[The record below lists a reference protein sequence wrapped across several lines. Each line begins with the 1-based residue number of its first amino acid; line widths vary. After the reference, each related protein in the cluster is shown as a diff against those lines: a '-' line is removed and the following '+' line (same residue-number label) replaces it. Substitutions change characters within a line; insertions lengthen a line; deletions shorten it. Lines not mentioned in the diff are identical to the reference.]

1 MKTNLKS
8 LSEKELSEFIE
19 SLGQKPYRTG
29 QIINW
34 IYVKLA
40 ASFDEMTDLPLSL
53 REVFNK
59 TAYISSISLLKRQIS
74 GDGTQKFLFKLEDGE
89 TIESVLIP
97 DNDKRR
103 LTLCISSQ
111 VGCAMRCGFCVTGKM
126 GFKRNLKAYE
136 IVDQVISVGRLIT
149 QKSKIPPHPLK
160 IPLCPPLSKGD
171 VGGFLNGGR
180 GDLEIANIV
189 FMGIGEP
196 LNNFEEVVNAL
207 WRLTGTM
214 GFSKKKITV
223 STAGIVPGIPEL
235 AKKGPGVN
243 LAVSLNATT
252 DEIRNK
258 IMPINKKYPLKEL
271 LNACKNFPLPL
282 RRKITFEYVLL
293 DGINDSG
300 QDALRLIKLLKG
312 IRAKINLIPYN
323 PIYNPPS
330 PPDNPPTS
338 PFNKGGQRG
347 ILKGGMGGFGFKK
360 PADAKIL
367 AFQKILI
374 NAGITAIIR
383 KSKGEDIKAACGQ
396 LRAGYN
402 IAHSS

>member
-1 MKTNLKS
+1 MINMKTNLKS
-8 LSEKELSEFIE
+8 LSEKDMAVFIE
-19 SLGQKPYRTG
+19 SLGQKPYRTR

-34 IYVKLA
+34 IYLKLA
-40 ASFDEMTDLPLSL
+40 ASFDEMTNLPLSL

-59 TAYISSISLLKRQIS
+59 TAYISSIILLKRQIS
-74 GDGTQKFLFKLEDGE
+74 RDGTQKFLFELEDGE

-111 VGCAMRCGFCVTGKM
+111 VGCAMRCGFCVTGKL

-136 IVDQVISVGRLIT
+136 IVDQVIAVQRLLRNERGI
-149 QKSKIPPHPLK
+149 
-160 IPLCPPLSKGD
+160 
-171 VGGFLNGGR
+171 GFV
-180 GDLEIANIV
+180 ANIV
-189 FMGIGEP
+189 FMGMGEP

-207 WRLTGTM
+207 WRLTGIM
-214 GFSKKKITV
+214 SFSKSKITV
-223 STAGIVPGIPEL
+223 STAGIVPGISEL
-235 AKKGPGVN
+235 AKKGPGIN
-243 LAVSLNATT
+243 LAVSLNAST

-258 IMPINKKYPLKEL
+258 IMPINKKYPLKAL
-271 LNACKNFPLPL
+271 LNACKNFPLPI
-282 RRKITFEYVLL
+282 RRRITFEYVLL
-293 DGINDSG
+293 DGINDSV

-312 IRAKINLIPYN
+312 IRAKVNLIPYN

-330 PPDNPPTS
+330 PPFT
-338 PFNKGGQRG
+338 KRG
-347 ILKGGMGGFGFKK
+347 MFKR
-360 PADAKIL
+360 PEDAKIL